1 MYDGYGDGWNGG
13 GYVKVYAGG
22 NLVKTEYGPSAGHTY
37 KTSSSFSLNG
47 ASCTGCSNVTSAG
60 QISGEESQ
68 CGAYDPAMIS
78 SAALPT
84 GGSGDLEYV
93 WVSVTDYN
101 NTNYPSS
108 WTMESGSNSATFDP
122 GTISQTTWYRRC
134 ARRVGCDEF
143 TGESNWIK
151 KEVTTCSTP
160 TVAGDCLNANGGFE
174 GGAAGYYGSG
184 AAYIISYASHVNSG
198 SRAGMIGDAQGGISF
213 GYNSSLQVAAG
224 EAFTLSV
231 MAKVSHS
238 PSWAGFGV
246 DYMDANGQEIGE
258 KVVTVNSSSYQKYT
272 ISETAPVGTAYIG
285 VWFWKSGSYG
295 RMYIDD
301 ICLQIN
307 TPEIPH
313 GNPES
318 NCEVSAYASNGHV
331 FWMPGMEEL
340 GLNRLF
346 MWESGSGDL
355 ELFDD
360 NTARLTGTI
369 VNTSASDVK
378 FEVAVDFYDPKTWAE
393 WSALGHSYKGG
404 FQAAHDNHTDWTYWE
419 MFGTLTGSAG
429 SRYAGEVLTMT
440 QRPENGPYRSQY
452 GVGAN
457 DKDEDFGL
465 STWFSVSGALG
476 SHTFTDTRGDINIDA
491 DCGTTTGGEICDGL
505 YVIEAKHSGQALN
518 IPYYS
523 SSNGTQLVQYPYQNR
538 TNQQFIIEKLS
549 DGTYRIQGK
558 HSGLFLDA
566 QGYGTTNGTIVHQWG
581 WHGANNQRWTIEEV
595 EPGYYNFKNV
605 HNGLCLDVQG
615 NSQQYEAKLHLW
627 DCHGGDNQKFKLTP
641 LDVEDCGREA
651 PAGLGDFVWEDLNGN
666 GIQEPGEP
674 GVADVG
680 VNLLDENGNPV
691 LDANGDAITTTT
703 DENGAYKF
711 EELEPGRYIVE
722 FVSPEGYDPTHP
734 DLGGDDALDSDAD
747 ESTGRTAVIDL
758 EAGEFDSTIDAGL
771 CRKAALGNFVWE
783 DLDRDGIQD
792 AGEPGIN
799 GVTVRLYKD
808 SNLDGI
814 PDTVEPIATMETYTR
829 NGVDG
834 SYVFDFLEPGSY
846 IVEFV
851 LPPNASSFTQPLQ
864 GNDEY
869 LDSDADLTT
878 GRSQTVTIISG
889 EFNHSIDA
897 GIIKNVKLSLG
908 NRIWNDLNGDGDID
922 SGELGIDGVVVELIP
937 EGSATAIATTTTSNG
952 GYYLFT
958 EIDTDLYGADFI
970 VRIAPENFLQGG
982 ALEGLISSEGNGG
995 DDNVDSDDNG
1005 IDNGARAT
1013 EGISSAIINLLA
1025 GNEPEGESD
1034 VDGSAVDPA
1043 DDNSSNLTVDFG
1055 FLCPPSQVATAYA
1068 TDAEEA
1074 GIDTRAAHAFWMD
1087 FQGFVP
1093 TVPGTTDPTQ
1103 AGAGPLATGVKL
1115 YWKFVTSG
1123 TARIDALGGTAQLTG
1138 ELVNTKVPGL
1148 KLVLDLKLT
1157 DGQTWEEWKASNP
1170 GIADEEL
1177 FAAQGYRSPR
1187 DPDTGEYG
1195 PGTTEI
1201 IKECADYLNWIYFAV
1216 DNSSTATFVNE
1227 SAGTDYDYLNGIT
1240 LQIKN
1245 LDDIT
1250 KRVQYGIG
1258 ANDKDCD
1265 LGIGGWFLVEGS
1277 IPDPIN
1283 GGSVAMKVQ
1292 GDANVDLEIEKTFD
1306 CPEPTAVVEEPA
1318 RFGSVDQTL
1327 PTEAQAF
1334 KIYPNPA
1341 SNVLFIEGTNTAE
1354 GSYFIEVV
1362 DMTGS
1367 VMIQRKTQGFD
1378 NFKLNVSNF
1387 ARGFYV
1393 VRIVDNNGSNSTFK
1407 FLKK

>member
-1 MYDGYGDGWNGG
+1 MNFRLHNWDGQSYDATAYAFSPNPFLRHVRYVMNSNGTFLPTLG
-13 GYVKVYAGG
+13 KVIILLFLGMMMNQVQAVDVSFATPSHGQHFSSGSDVYVKVNASDRDGIRKVKLYLNGRFVRTENYAPYDWAASKDHEFNNMAPGTYVLKAKAIDNRGYYKTTQITIYVGNGGCQNLTYAGKIEG
-22 NLVKTEYGPSAGHTY
+22 
-37 KTSSSFSLNG
+37 
-47 ASCTGCSNVTSAG
+47 
-60 QISGEESQ
+60 GESK
-68 CGAYDPAMIS
+68 CGAYDPAPIS
-78 SAALPT
+78 SAALPS
-84 GGSGDLEYV
+84 GGSGNIEYV
-93 WVSVTDYN
+93 WVSVTDYS
-101 NTNYPSS
+101 NTARPNTWKVY
-108 WTMESGSNSATFDP
+108 SNSNSSSFDP

-134 ARRVGCDEF
+134 ARRVGCDEY

-151 KEVTTCSTP
+151 KEVNNCPPPVP
-160 TVAGDCLNANGGFE
+160 TSECVA
-174 GGAAGYYGSG
+174 
-184 AAYIISYASHVNSG
+184 I
-198 SRAGMIGDAQGGISF
+198 
-213 GYNSSLQVAAG
+213 
-224 EAFTLSV
+224 
-231 MAKVSHS
+231 
-238 PSWAGFGV
+238 
-246 DYMDANGQEIGE
+246 
-258 KVVTVNSSSYQKYT
+258 
-272 ISETAPVGTAYIG
+272 
-285 VWFWKSGSYG
+285 
-295 RMYIDD
+295 
-301 ICLQIN
+301 
-307 TPEIPH
+307 
-313 GNPES
+313 
-318 NCEVSAYASNGHV
+318 AYAPGSHA
-331 FWMPGMEEL
+331 FWMPGFTEKGMSKNFYWVEGKGSFEL
-340 GLNRLF
+340 Y
-346 MWESGSGDL
+346 
-355 ELFDD
+355 DD
-360 NTARLTGTI
+360 NTAQLTGRI
-369 VNTSASDVK
+369 VNAADASVK
-378 FEVAVDFYDPKTWAE
+378 FDVMVDFIDPKTWSE
-393 WSALGHSYKGG
+393 WSAMGGTYKGS
-404 FQAAHDNHTDWTYWE
+404 FQAAKDNHQDWIYSE
-419 MFGTLTGSAG
+419 MVGKIVGTSGSK
-429 SRYAGEVLTMT
+429 YAGMTINLT
-440 QRPENGPYRSQY
+440 QRPVNGPHRSQY
-452 GVGAN
+452 GKGAN
-457 DKDEDFGL
+457 DKDGDFGL
-465 STWFSVSGALG
+465 STWFYIDSEMFS
-476 SHTFTDTRGDINIDA
+476 DKRGDINVDI
-491 DCGTTTGGEICDGL
+491 DCGDSEEICDGIYTL
-505 YVIEAKHSGQALN
+505 KLKHSGQVLD
-518 IPYYS
+518 IHGGS
-523 SSNGTQLVQYPYQNR
+523 KDKGGKLIQWGSHGGK
-538 TNQQFIIEKLS
+538 NQQFFIEKLN
-549 DGTYRIQGK
+549 DGTYRIK
-558 HSGLFLDA
+558 AMHSGMYLDA
-566 QGYGTTNGTIVHQWG
+566 KGWGTGNGTNVHQWT
-581 WHGANNQRWTIEEV
+581 WHGGNNQRWTIESAGN
-595 EPGYYNFKNV
+595 GYYKIRNV

-615 NSQQYEAKLHLW
+615 YSQNQGATAYLW
-627 DCHGGDNQKFKLTP
+627 NCHDGPNQKFKLIP
-641 LDVEDCGREA
+641 ID
-651 PAGLGDFVWEDLNGN
+651 
-666 GIQEPGEP
+666 
-674 GVADVG
+674 VADC
-680 VNLLDENGNPV
+680 NKQQIPV
-691 LDANGDAITTTT
+691 
-703 DENGAYKF
+703 
-711 EELEPGRYIVE
+711 
-722 FVSPEGYDPTHP
+722 
-734 DLGGDDALDSDAD
+734 
-747 ESTGRTAVIDL
+747 
-758 EAGEFDSTIDAGL
+758 
-771 CRKAALGNFVWE
+771 
-783 DLDRDGIQD
+783 
-792 AGEPGIN
+792 
-799 GVTVRLYKD
+799 
-808 SNLDGI
+808 
-814 PDTVEPIATMETYTR
+814 
-829 NGVDG
+829 
-834 SYVFDFLEPGSY
+834 
-846 IVEFV
+846 
-851 LPPNASSFTQPLQ
+851 
-864 GNDEY
+864 
-869 LDSDADLTT
+869 
-878 GRSQTVTIISG
+878 
-889 EFNHSIDA
+889 
-897 GIIKNVKLSLG
+897 SLG
-908 NRIWNDLNGDGDID
+908 NRIWNDLNGDGNID
-922 SGELGIDGVVVELIP
+922 DGEPGIDEVIVELFVA
-937 EGSATAIATTTTSNG
+937 GSSTPIASTTTENG
-952 GYYLFT
+952 GYYLFP
-958 EIDTDLYGADFI
+958 EIDTETNGADF
-970 VRIAPENFLQGG
+970 VVCVAAENFQQGG

-1013 EGISSAIINLLA
+1013 EGVCSETINLSA

-1103 AGAGPLATGVKL
+1103 AGAGPLATGAKL
-1115 YWKFVTSG
+1115 YWKFVTTG